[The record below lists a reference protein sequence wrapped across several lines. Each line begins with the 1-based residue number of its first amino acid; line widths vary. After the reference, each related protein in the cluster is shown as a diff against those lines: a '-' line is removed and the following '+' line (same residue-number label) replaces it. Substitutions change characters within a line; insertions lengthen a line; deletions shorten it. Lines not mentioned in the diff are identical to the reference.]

1 MDNGQCTQNS
11 PSLSLPGQGGRDG
24 TTNLDGTLRS
34 PYAALYICRAAV
46 TACHSLSSKLASSL
60 SSDEKSGC
68 ILDRILLVL
77 LICCLPTKDGVWE
90 MLAVVLLGTISLWLR
105 TKGADWGIVEQKA
118 GDVPDPAAAAA
129 AEEAHAA
136 AAATTTRAMHIS
148 PLLRG
153 LTPPAP
159 PIRVEL

>member
-11 PSLSLPGQGGRDG
+11 PSLSLPGQGGREG

-46 TACHSLSSKLASSL
+46 TACHSLSSKLASSP

-68 ILDRILLVL
+68 MPGRALLVV
-77 LICCLPTKDGVWE
+77 LICCLPKKDGFWE
-90 MLAVVLLGTISLWLR
+90 MPPAAVVLVGTIPLLR
-105 TKGADWGIVEQKA
+105 RKGADWGIVEQKA
-118 GDVPDPAAAAA
+118 GEVLAAA
-129 AEEAHAA
+129 AEEAHA

-148 PLLRG
+148 PPLRG